1 MSKIPNIS
9 HMIPRIDYVECNS
22 LSAAL
27 EWSYQQNCIIAYIIR
42 DAVLNT
48 KKVPIQSGLSER
60 KQDE

>member
-1 MSKIPNIS
+1 
-9 HMIPRIDYVECNS
+9 MIPRIDYVECNS

-27 EWSYQQNCIIAYIIR
+27 KWSYQQNCIIAYIIR